1 LSIGPNSISLATIR
15 AESAATRAPLGIGW
29 LKGLVGL
36 YGRQQL
42 VGQRPLIKRCG
53 LQRAVLFADSRGA
66 LATSADKALRRGEGA
81 VAARGTDTANIAARS
96 PRQTTAR
103 LVEITGRIVPP
114 SIDGGDVTD
123 DD

>member
-1 LSIGPNSISLATIR
+1 
-15 AESAATRAPLGIGW
+15 
-29 LKGLVGL
+29 L
-36 YGRQQL
+36 YGRQQF
-42 VGQRPLIKRCG
+42 VGNRPLIKRRG
-53 LQRAVLFADSRGA
+53 LQGTLLSAETRRL
-66 LATSADKALRRGEGA
+66 LATSPDAALRPGVDV
-81 VAARGTDTANIAARS
+81 VAACSTDTTNVAARS

>member
-1 LSIGPNSISLATIR
+1 LATIR

-42 VGQRPLIKRCG
+42 VGHRPLIKRCG
-53 LQRAVLFADSRGA
+53 LQRALPADDTRGA
-66 LATSADKALRRGEGA
+66 LAVAADAAFRPGEDA
-81 VAARGTDTANIAARS
+81 VSARGTDTTKIVARR
-96 PRQTTAR
+96 PRQTTVR
-103 LVEITGRIVPP
+103 LAEITGRIVPP
-114 SIDGGDVTD
+114 SSDGDDVTD